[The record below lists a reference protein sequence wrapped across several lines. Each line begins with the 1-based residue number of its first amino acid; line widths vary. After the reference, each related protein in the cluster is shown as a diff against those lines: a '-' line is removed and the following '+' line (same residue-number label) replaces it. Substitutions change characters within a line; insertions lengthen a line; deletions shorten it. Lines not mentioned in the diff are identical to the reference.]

1 MSIIGR
7 TIGHIHIVNI
17 LGGGGMG
24 DVYTGFDDKLKRKVA
39 VKAIRAKSRLNPQ
52 AKSRFLR
59 EARVLSQ
66 LEHANICQIYD
77 YIEDKDIDYLIL
89 EFISGKNLNIAI
101 REGLSKQLKMKIA
114 EQIAEVLAV
123 AHEKGIV
130 HRDLKPSNV
139 MLTESNEAKV
149 LDFGLARYV
158 KAGDQKEK
166 TDSKVPGSEKEDFRK
181 DNEGL
186 PGEIDVTQTFHYEEP
201 QILSDTD
208 RPLHATLT
216 TKDGTIMGTP
226 SYMSPEQA
234 RGESIGAASDM
245 YSFGLILQQLFTEKA
260 PYDET
265 ADRSTV
271 LKMAKEAET
280 MPPTG
285 ISSDLSGLI
294 NRLKSPIPTAR
305 PSATET
311 LETLQKIRE
320 KPRRRTRNLL
330 ITAVVL
336 AFIILGLKY
345 VLDLRRERRQAF
357 QARDEATEVANFL
370 VDLFEV
376 SDPGEARGNTITAR
390 EILDTGAR
398 KIEQGLERQPLTK
411 ARLMET
417 IGIVYH
423 KLGLYPESEPLVKT
437 ALQIREKV
445 LGKDDL
451 QVSQSLMS
459 LALLL
464 VSRGKYS
471 EAAECARR
479 SLEIREKKLGA
490 DHPDFADS
498 LHVLARIYQLQSEEK
513 KARSLYERALEI
525 RERALGSNN
534 VKVADSL
541 FDLGRLCYIENEFDK
556 SEEFFQRSL
565 KIRESTLGPDHPDVA
580 QSLNGLAGLYLWLR
594 RYDEAE
600 PLYQRALA
608 IRQKTLGP
616 NHPDVAVIY
625 YNIAILHLYKKD
637 YSEAEKYY
645 KKNLETLKKSLR
657 NDHPDIAGTLHS
669 LANIYKITG
678 RTEEAEEMYQQ
689 AYSLLE
695 KAYGPDNPE
704 LVGALHNLGFIF
716 MEKGDFTKA
725 EENMKRAISIME
737 KAYGPDHPRLA
748 YSWRNLGQ
756 LHLKSGSLEE
766 SERNMKKA
774 LSILEKSVD
783 PDDGELA
790 GFLSDLGHLYCVM
803 EKYEEAE
810 KQLLRGLQVYENI
823 EIPKSETKAD
833 ILRYLGKVY
842 YRGFK
847 EYEKAES
854 CFSEA
859 MKLYEEQ
866 IGLDSAAAHEA
877 VREYADLLRKTGR
890 QDQAADLEEKIKPY
904 G

>member
-1 MSIIGR
+1 MNIIGK
-7 TIGHIHIVNI
+7 TIGHIHIVNF

-24 DVYTGFDDKLKRKVA
+24 DVYTGFDDKLERKVA
-39 VKAIRAKSRLNPQ
+39 VKAIRAKARLKPQ

-66 LEHANICQIYD
+66 LEHVNICQIYD
-77 YIEDKDIDYLIL
+77 YIEEKDIDFLIL

-114 EQIAEVLAV
+114 EQIAEVLVV
-123 AHEKGIV
+123 AHQKGIV
-130 HRDLKPSNV
+130 HRDLKPTNV
-139 MLTESNEAKV
+139 MLTESNEVKV

-158 KAGDQKEK
+158 KARPHRDE
-166 TDSKVPGSEKEDFRK
+166 TDDSVPSRKRENFRK
-181 DNEGL
+181 DIESR
-186 PGEIDVTQTFHYEEP
+186 PDEIDVTQTFHYGEK
-201 QILSDTD
+201 QIASDTD
-208 RPLHATLT
+208 LPPHVTLKT
-216 TKDGTIMGTP
+216 EDGTIMGTP

-234 RGESIGAASDM
+234 RGEFIGAASDM

-271 LKMAKEAET
+271 LKMAKNAET

-285 ISSDLSGLI
+285 ISSDLAGLI

-311 LETLQKIRE
+311 LETLQRIRE
-320 KPRRRTRNLL
+320 KPRRITRNLL

-336 AFIILGLKY
+336 AFLILGLKY
-345 VLDLRRERRQAF
+345 VLDLRRERRQAY

-370 VDLFEV
+370 VELFEV

-390 EILDTGAR
+390 EILDKGAM

-423 KLGLYPESEPLVKT
+423 KLGLYPESEPLVKK
-437 ALQIREKV
+437 ALQIREKI
-445 LGKDDL
+445 LGQDDL

-464 VSRGKYS
+464 ESQGKYP

-479 SLEIREKKLGA
+479 SMEIREKMLGP

-498 LHVLARIYQLQSEEK
+498 LHVLARIHQLRSEEK
-513 KARSLYERALEI
+513 EARAFYERALEI
-525 RERALGSNN
+525 RERVLGSNH
-534 VKVADSL
+534 VKVAESL
-541 FDLGRLCYIENEFDK
+541 FDLGRFYYIESEYDK
-556 SEEFFQRSL
+556 SEEFFRRSL

-600 PLYQRALA
+600 PLYQRSLA
-608 IRQKTLGP
+608 IRQKALGP

-625 YNIAILHLYKKD
+625 FNIAILHLYKRD

-657 NDHPDIAGTLHS
+657 SDHPEIAGTLCG

-678 RTEEAEEMYQQ
+678 RTEEAEETYLK

-695 KAYGPDNPE
+695 KAYGAENPE
-704 LVGALHNLGFIF
+704 LVSTLNNLGFIC
-716 MEKGDFTKA
+716 MEKGHFTKA
-725 EENMKRAISIME
+725 EENMKRALSIME

-756 LHLKSGSLEE
+756 LYLKSGSLEE

-783 PDDGELA
+783 PEDGELA

-810 KQLLRGLQVYENI
+810 TQLLRGLKVYENI

-833 ILRYLGKVY
+833 ILRYLGDVY
-842 YRGFK
+842 YRGLK
-847 EYEKAES
+847 EYGKAES

-866 IGLDSAAAHEA
+866 IGLESAAAHET
-877 VREYADLLRKTGR
+877 VKEYADLLRKTGR
-890 QDQAADLEEKIKPY
+890 QDEAAYLEEKIKPHE
-904 G
+904 